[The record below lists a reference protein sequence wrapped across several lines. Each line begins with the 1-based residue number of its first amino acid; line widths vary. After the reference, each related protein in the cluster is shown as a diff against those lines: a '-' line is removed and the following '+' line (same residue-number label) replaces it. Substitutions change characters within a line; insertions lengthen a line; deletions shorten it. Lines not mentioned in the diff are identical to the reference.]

1 MTPSHRLWGHRLRGH
16 ALWAVAGVLA
26 LACLATPAKAQ
37 QSRSQGTASEAAIGR
52 PPGATRST
60 LPIDKL
66 SLIEGSSD
74 EWSVSRSDA
83 GCYLMS
89 PRRKSTSRLAIGRH
103 PTLGMGLFAA
113 SFALALAGEGAL
125 EPVVIRADGR
135 EGSAPLAGVMRE
147 FGIAPHGE
155 DGIMLGL
162 VARALQFVTG
172 LRIGDRLPSEI
183 LTREASWSVDEASRD
198 RALARLNLLLIASAQ
213 GGTPGVSTRELL
225 SRAGQ
230 VPINADTIAAGL
242 HRLATRIGNV
252 TPDEALARVRQV
264 AGEFAHIDALR
275 DQLLRGAQRL
285 SAVLDRLS
293 RNFRGDGTHKELL
306 MQVRR
311 LAAIGVADLQARFDQ
326 ADAAVGDITEIVAR
340 PDDVIA

>member
-1 MTPSHRLWGHRLRGH
+1 MTGSGPRASH
-16 ALWAVAGVLA
+16 ALTIADRAPRLVLQHPVF
-26 LACLATPAKAQ
+26 ATFDYPFF
-37 QSRSQGTASEAAIGR
+37 RISEV
-52 PPGATRST
+52 
-60 LPIDKL
+60 
-66 SLIEGSSD
+66 E
-74 EWSVSRSDA
+74 
-83 GCYLMS
+83 
-89 PRRKSTSRLAIGRH
+89 RK
-103 PTLGMGLFAA
+103 
-113 SFALALAGEGAL
+113 
-125 EPVVIRADGR
+125 PVLVIRLDDR
-135 EGSAPLAGVMRE
+135 EASLPLAGVMRE

-198 RALARLNLLLIASAQ
+198 RALARLNLLLIAWAQ
-213 GGTPGVSTRELL
+213 GGTPGASTRELL

-326 ADAAVGDITEIVAR
+326 ADGAVGDITEIVAR
-340 PDDVIA
+340 PDDVIAVLRDRRDGLYVRLRAWEPYIMEWETIEAGANVRTWHLAHDTYRFLAPRFMTMVEWMSAPKEQAAFPTRSKMVW